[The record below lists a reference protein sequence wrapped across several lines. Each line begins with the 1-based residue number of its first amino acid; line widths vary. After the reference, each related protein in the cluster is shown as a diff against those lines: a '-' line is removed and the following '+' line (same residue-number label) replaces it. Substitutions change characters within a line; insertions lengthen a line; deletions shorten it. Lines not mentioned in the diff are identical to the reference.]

1 MSGSPRRR
9 RVRREEDISGQFRVT
24 VPDAEDLDQL
34 RTRGGVYR
42 RGLYP
47 LGNRGNAPPEGTQS
61 LPASSRESS
70 TEPMDTDDARRAS
83 AEIYRRIRQQ
93 AGLSRS
99 GSVGDITL
107 QPEPLGVMT
116 QGKLVLRKGASEQS
130 QAGRNVENPEAT
142 AGAVGGVTLLNIPP
156 CSMAEGPGEQ
166 SQSLFRPPM
175 SDPEVDLERRRGARP
190 KVTGPQTAQTKKEE
204 AKTTSTEQHVLQL
217 RGTDF
222 YLPLGGQPRI
232 SERKSWRAP
241 VVTEQGNPGIYVQI
255 DEWLPLYKGNIYVV
269 DEVTGRMYLSKG
281 EHLMRIAETASH
293 RPFQDHELS
302 ISRHIPEREYL
313 SQGGQEPPLGP
324 GPDIV
329 SERGGNVDSLAPK
342 MGVIGEIGRTPIPV
356 AESTRHH
363 GEKPLPAASEHGR
376 MRPDP
381 TGEPTISTQ
390 GQGATVGEARGD
402 REGRE
407 SEWAL
412 PRPSDPHRPPRA
424 ETGEGGIAPRGIQRQ
439 DESPTEQRYPTP
451 RQQLLEADKKRR
463 KKLAALARDQIM
475 KLREERDRMAE
486 DWSEE
491 YARRAASAKQSGA
504 GLGTL
509 RAEYMH
515 RYNQLLEREKQP
527 HSDFFVN
534 LSEDFED
541 ELDFSEDR
549 RADLSQYDQYF
560 EWDEAEYMRLRFTAA
575 RHYAS
580 RGHWTD
586 AYAYVLRT
594 RSDNIPQHEDTY
606 NRNAQAWHYTNA
618 RINELIQE
626 AEQNLEA
633 QDRQMS
639 EGLQFRPPKDS
650 LIPPEHSTGTPS
662 SIRSVQGRE
671 QESRYPSE
679 TTSTQR
685 GERQGGKFIF
695 KSTYSPNKESQKEE
709 RDSVIDAVK
718 QITGA
723 QTEVPGQGRTSTEG
737 TPEYYWDTGYD
748 GIKGFSSHLKG
759 RVSETSTPQG
769 GQSPRGRPKSPPQP
783 QREFKQLRVYDET
796 PSGRPLPTLQQI
808 RQANLRKILEEE
820 GVDTPCDICGDPTHD
835 YRNCTKE
842 AYRESQDVRQSPV
855 VGRDPGGP
863 CPNCDT
869 PHPGICPCAW
879 CDQLG
884 HIAQDCMAH
893 FADDSMRARFPKK
906 EKVKRTPIKHY
917 ECRRCGE
924 SHPFNIYCPNVRNPP
939 VIPGECRSCGTT
951 TREHANDCQYVAI
964 KDNIGLCTYCQAQDH
979 RYAACPQRAANQEIA
994 AREVKKNQR
1003 STKKRG
1009 KVRIVAGIMTRE
1021 QESDSTISPEKEEGG
1036 VKTPSPQRLEGRQG
1050 YQRPL
1055 HGGYV
1060 PQPVITP
1067 SEVMCSFCGGNTHDY
1082 RDCPTMHQYIRE
1094 QADALAQRRLGEYQN
1109 LQDWERY
1116 EVPRHLPSRRDP
1128 LSRGGES
1135 DNRGSVPSQG
1145 PSKQEIQEQ
1154 KRATKSGMT
1163 GLAHQYPMRGIA
1175 PGGGGGT
1182 PPPGRG
1188 GPPDDKGDDEL
1199 EEEDEEDDTDEETE
1213 SVTSSSQVSANR
1225 ARPSIWESGQGNI
1238 KKGTGGPPEDPD
1250 DPFGEGDAG
1259 DGRRGPRGHRGQR
1272 GRTGPPGRDGAMGP
1286 VGPVGPRGFPGR
1298 DGLSTTGGPLTST
1311 GLGIPPTFNAN
1322 LSTIGMENSLH
1333 YLGESLNHVMQFQ
1346 QNVNRNMVEHLN
1358 MTVKN
1363 QLLQGQALGQL
1374 VENTRQREFDK
1385 LFDSIPVYDG
1395 EDPEK
1400 FEPWLSKLESACLV
1414 GKRDVREVAICS
1426 STGPVLEVL
1435 NSIEDK
1441 EDWATH
1447 RDELR
1452 RCFSTNK
1459 TRVHAADLLSNF
1471 RRQHAN
1477 ENLRSF
1483 IHQYT
1488 KMHRQATGLKPDN
1501 DYDLS
1506 RKVEFMKRIRNTQIA
1521 NKIIRSNRFKDY
1533 TRYSLQACFARAL
1546 ELEGDFQVGEV
1557 VTPNYVQ
1564 AQVLAM
1570 EGEGTVEVAAE
1581 DASSDA
1587 KPVDNQ
1593 GTTSPGMYNPNVCW
1607 RCGQVGHFARDCP
1620 TQDPQPTKALG
1631 RLHHTLEAE
1640 TPIGR
1645 SLLNEFFNKLM
1656 RSERKQEIAKA
1667 KLKKA
1672 RQQLNVQANPQ
1683 QVQVG
1688 GGAIATTPAQ
1698 PVVAPTGPP
1707 AVTPPQATVP
1717 RKAQVGRPARIPKP
1731 KAVPPAAA
1739 AAVAPKRNPPPKPPV
1754 ARGKVKNQPT
1764 PTSVA
1769 ATDLEA
1775 DVTAPVDD
1783 EYDTDELAELPTDS
1797 DSEAVKSEQGEDPA
1811 QLEGQ

>member
-116 QGKLVLRKGASEQS
+116 QGKLVLRKRASEQP
-130 QAGRNVENPEAT
+130 QAGQNVENPEAT

-190 KVTGPQTAQTKKEE
+190 KVTGPHTAQTKKEE

-329 SERGGNVDSLAPK
+329 SERRGNMDSLAPK
-342 MGVIGEIGRTPIPV
+342 VGIIGEVGRTPIPV

-363 GEKPLPAASEHGR
+363 GEKPLPTAREHER
-376 MRPDP
+376 MGPDP
-381 TGEPTISTQ
+381 TGEPTTSAQ
-390 GQGATVGEARGD
+390 GQGGTVGEARGD

-407 SEWAL
+407 SIWAL
-412 PRPSDPHRPPRA
+412 PRPSDPHRPPKA
-424 ETGEGGIAPRGIQRQ
+424 ETGEGGIAPQGIQRQ

-451 RQQLLEADKKRR
+451 RQQLWEADKKRR

-549 RADLSQYDQYF
+549 PADLSQYDQYF

-626 AEQNLEA
+626 AEQILET
-633 QDRQMS
+633 QDRQAS
-639 EGLQFRPPKDS
+639 EGLRFRPPRDS

-662 SIRSVQGRE
+662 PTRSVQGRE
-671 QESRYPSE
+671 QEFRYPSE
-679 TTSTQR
+679 TISTQR
-685 GERQGGKFIF
+685 GERQGGRSVFR
-695 KSTYSPNKESQKEE
+695 SPHSPNQESQREE
-709 RDSVIDAVK
+709 RDSAIDAVK

-748 GIKGFSSHLKG
+748 GIKGFSSRLKN

-769 GQSPRGRPKSPPQP
+769 GQSPRGRPKTPPQP
-783 QREFKQLRVYDET
+783 QREFKQLKVYDET
-796 PSGRPLPTLQQI
+796 PTGRPLPTLQQI

-820 GVDTPCDICGDPTHD
+820 GVDTPCDICGSPHHD
-835 YRNCTKE
+835 YRNCTNE
-842 AYRESQDVRQSPV
+842 AYRESQDVRQSFTK
-855 VGRDPGGP
+855 GRDSEGQ
-863 CPNCDT
+863 CPNCDV

-893 FADDSMRARFPKK
+893 FTDDSMRARFPKT

-924 SHPFNIYCPNVRNPP
+924 SHPFNIYCPNVRDPP

-979 RYAACPQRAANQEIA
+979 RYAACPRRAANQERA
-994 AREVKKNQR
+994 AREARKNKKN
-1003 STKKRG
+1003 TKKGG
-1009 KVRIVAGIMTRE
+1009 KVKIIAGIMTRE
-1021 QESDSTISPEKEEGG
+1021 QESDSIISSEKEEGG
-1036 VKTPSPQRLEGRQG
+1036 VKTPSPQRLDGRQG

-1060 PQPVITP
+1060 PQLVITP
-1067 SEVMCSFCGGNTHDY
+1067 RKVMCSFCGGDTHDY
-1082 RDCPTMHQYIRE
+1082 RDCPVMQQYIRE
-1094 QADALAQRRLGEYQN
+1094 QADALAQRRLGEYQH
-1109 LQDWERY
+1109 LQDWERH
-1116 EVPRHLPSRRDP
+1116 EVPRQLPPPQDP

-1135 DNRGSVPSQG
+1135 DNRRSAPSQG
-1145 PSKQEIQEQ
+1145 LSKQGIQEQ
-1154 KRATKSGMT
+1154 RRPTRSGT
-1163 GLAHQYPMRGIA
+1163 IGLAHQYSMGGIA

-1182 PPPGRG
+1182 PPPGRR

-1199 EEEDEEDDTDEETE
+1199 KEEDEENDTDEETE
-1213 SVTSSSQVSANR
+1213 SVTSSSQVSASR
-1225 ARPSIWESGQGNI
+1225 ARPSIWDSGQGNI
-1238 KKGTGGPPEDPD
+1238 KKDTGGPPEDPD
-1250 DPFGEGDAG
+1250 DPSGEGNAG

-1754 ARGKVKNQPT
+1754 ARGKVKNQPAPT
-1764 PTSVA
+1764 PVA

-1775 DVTAPVDD
+1775 DVTAPVDA

-1797 DSEAVKSEQGEDPA
+1797 DSETVESEQGEDPA